1 MCIIAVIIFASVR
14 KIWVE
19 DRKNFS
25 VSDMSNVII
34 GINSCL
40 CEKNEAT
47 VYNTNTLII
56 YICAVKKYTFVQRHR
71 ISIVQSGKLIDVYV
85 KPNTF

>member
-34 GINSCL
+34 D
-40 CEKNEAT
+40 KNEAT
-47 VYNTNTLII
+47 VYIQ
-56 YICAVKKYTFVQRHR
+56 YIDYLHMCSKEIHICIKASYKHR
-71 ISIVQSGKLIDVYV
+71 IIWKVNRCLCQ
-85 KPNTF
+85 T